1 MKRFITLLLTLCI
14 LLSSVVTINAM
25 EIPYTEMETVNNED
39 KANELQPLAADD
51 GCDEDEDGDG
61 IPDDEEDDGTMG
73 GLPTIPSGG
82 NGGGSLEIYGSIRSC
97 IDENFY
103 SNQQIRYAN
112 VNNPVKLAQLQAQC
126 PGEWKKA
133 YWNGYLDGEPMS
145 YHFFKNMTTNQVH
158 DVKIVYEWWNQ

>member
-97 IDENFY
+97 IDEDFY

-145 YHFFKNMTTNQVH
+145 YHFFKNMTTNQVY